1 MTVESSDTR
10 YALNF
15 TKSADFWEVMRIVS
29 EGHLASRTYET
40 RVSQLLDDAL
50 RHVPMVTDQFTQ

>member
-10 YALNF
+10 YALVF
-15 TKSADFWEVMRIVS
+15 TKPADYWEVMRIVS
-29 EGHLASRTYET
+29 EGHLARGSYET
-40 RVSQLLDDAL
+40 RISELLDDAL